1 MIKNQKIKFFKL
13 IFFSVLFVLFFSGF
27 FIFDAKAEYEGTI
40 LSKSD
45 CRIENAGGVIFQ
57 TCLVEE
63 VKTGNAVDNIIEI
76 SGRSGKVF
84 EVRGGNVVGY
94 VMENI
99 LAPIGNFLGGFNSSK
114 TESKL
119 YIFTVQR
126 YDIKYRKP
134 TTCPFY
140 VGERNCRDWLLSAD
154 YNVVYDKISNGAP
167 SDRLYKVSKTED
179 CSWWGLSCSTRTDFN
194 FLADL
199 TQDRP
204 APICTSWSSCSPSCG
219 NSGSQYCTDPLEVSR
234 TQSCSIPACPTGS
247 IQINATLDSLPVNT
261 TVNISTTEP
270 VNIAF
275 AYNKGNFNVGDTYI
289 LSASSKD
296 LPNAS
301 VSHCAKEFN
310 PNWSVRADYGCISP
324 SERGYKKAD
333 GSTANN
339 NTDSSGN
346 WSVAGGITNDLV
358 NTRWEEWL
366 KIGGFESNHVF
377 VAVSPA
383 NNGGRSYNG
392 DRTSY
397 KNYSE
402 NYSLPQTFGNLT
414 LGEYKITAVSG
425 GPAGAIFQGISPS
438 DTQTLTSSGPGLT
451 FTLRFKIP
459 VPPPGSFSL
468 SLGALSCNSVSLSW
482 TASSGAQGYRIL
494 RNGSDITPYPYTA
507 LNFTDTTVSQNAGY
521 SYQIEAYNAGG
532 NTRSNTI
539 NAATPYCSPT
549 LSFSGSLLS
558 IFQGQS
564 ITLTW
569 SSANTTS
576 CTASGNPTQSNWS
589 GSKSLNGSQNVAPLP
604 PPNVTYTLTCSGP
617 GGSASGSATVNISP
631 LALPEWREIIPR

>member
-1 MIKNQKIKFFKL
+1 MRNSYHSLSQESEWGKTGRIELLSNYQ
-13 IFFSVLFVLFFSGF
+13 V
-27 FIFDAKAEYEGTI
+27 KAWEGTI
-40 LSKSD
+40 YFISKQYFPVPTYSLPPTCSLQYND
-45 CRIENAGGVIFQ
+45 STSAIVNSNENVKVSFSAQNDADNKGYYECTQDGQPGKYSNGTDMKGDINPGTWNFNMADAGN
-57 TCLVEE
+57 
-63 VKTGNAVDNIIEI
+63 K
-76 SGRSGKVF
+76 S
-84 EVRGGNVVGY
+84 
-94 VMENI
+94 
-99 LAPIGNFLGGFNSSK
+99 
-114 TESKL
+114 
-119 YIFTVQR
+119 
-126 YDIKYRKP
+126 
-134 TTCPFY
+134 TTCT
-140 VGERNCRDWLLSAD
+140 VKVKNANNQEGTC
-154 YNVVYDKISNGAP
+154 GAA
-167 SDRLYKVSKTED
+167 VTM
-179 CSWWGLSCSTRTDFN
+179 
-194 FLADL
+194 
-199 TQDRP
+199 P
-204 APICTSWSSCSPSCG
+204 A
-219 NSGSQYCTDPLEVSR
+219 
-234 TQSCSIPACPTGS
+234 PTGS

-310 PNWSVRADYGCISP
+310 PDWSVRADYGCISP